1 MSQSHWRRIAA
12 PIIAEVIS
20 AVGDEDTKALRS
32 ALLAA
37 YPFGQKKYHPYK
49 IWLSEIRRQLG
60 KETTPGWRHKPAKN
74 ARKLF
79 ETEATE

>member
-1 MSQSHWRRIAA
+1 MRRSRWREIAA

-37 YPFGQKKYHPYK
+37 YPFGQMA
-49 IWLSEIRRQLG
+49 LG
-60 KETTPGWRHKPAKN
+60 KYGCPNCLGEGLRVDRPDDQTKVIQ
-74 ARKLF
+74 
-79 ETEATE
+79 